1 MGEAMKDDLTVA
13 QTIERMNGLE
23 VTAKKLQEEGVVM
36 RAKLLEVTEGQYDEI
51 IPIVVEMNAFLHRC
65 RVGDRVD
72 AAWVRRRDEI
82 MEKMR
87 KYVGGG

>member
-13 QTIERMNGLE
+13 QTIERMNDLE

-51 IPIVVEMNAFLHRC
+51 IPIVVEMSAFFTSLPGWGSSGC
-65 RVGDRVD
+65 GVGQ
-72 AAWVRRRDEI
+72 A
-82 MEKMR
+82 
-87 KYVGGG
+87 